1 MFVGESGVARVLQ
14 RTCEVMTEKKLTDP
28 VQLRAQGVIDFET
41 LQRFVN
47 FHYSVTLDLYG
58 ADISSNAASFY
69 TGGLKGRYDE
79 TKLNDDHAL
88 TNDSYSVQ
96 EVENGRIVDKQ
107 VPALTALN
115 ARLRDD
121 YTQEIQAGLD
131 RWNRI
136 PEKFGLPL
144 RITLPHQGFH
154 RKIGN
159 FAGQYVSPDGSVLSK
174 EEWDRRSKDWL
185 PSEDDHAFVASLM
198 QRVIEPGKF
207 ANWIAPPTRGIRNLP
222 INFQYVRFE

>member
-1 MFVGESGVARVLQ
+1 
-14 RTCEVMTEKKLTDP
+14 
-28 VQLRAQGVIDFET
+28 VIDFET

-88 TNDSYSVQ
+88 TNDSYTVQ

-198 QRVIEPGKF
+198 QRVIEPGTF
-207 ANWIAPPTRGIRNLP
+207 ANWIAPPARGIRNLP